1 MRFANSFQNIFLA
14 CRNAKQQFRR
24 AANAD
29 LQPLPNSRA
38 RWVALSDEGKT
49 FYPGVGAD
57 EMMAALYSLK
67 AIRSGAYDDPE
78 VFANDVIVVGDSQAR
93 RIFKDVLQASPLI
106 TTPLLI
112 LFRTN

>member
-1 MRFANSFQNIFLA
+1 MRAVATAKGTTEFA
-14 CRNAKQQFRR
+14 
-24 AANAD
+24 
-29 LQPLPNSRA
+29 
-38 RWVALSDEGKT
+38 ALSNVAVFRTVKGQK
-49 FYPGVGAD
+49 
-57 EMMAALYSLK
+57 MAALYSLK